1 MKKIF
6 LILILITSYAFAL
19 SAKPNKI
26 IQVATCT
33 SNSCVKTVSDKLK
46 KNNIHVSS
54 FKFKKYKVVFSFD
67 WKKEKN
73 IKKLYKDSFSTFIV
87 DYKKALNFNKVI
99 KKASDVIEKKD
110 NDLNKTDIA
119 INKLINVISDNK
131 TINYNKPTTTL
142 IIKTPTDL
150 LNILGTKEPINK
162 KKNNEEDKSTLKASN
177 LPLNDKKTSSDV
189 IMPIIEKKGSSQ
201 TIVTTKK
208 EITPSLPTKI
218 IDTDSKLSLIL
229 SLKQKTPIILV
240 NNPKF
245 NYNKEELLKSC
256 NWEDWK
262 IIENLNHCVNED
274 YLLLEKLMDEEEF
287 IYFLIGTL
295 ETF

>member
-1 MKKIF
+1 MKKFF

-54 FKFKKYKVVFSFD
+54 FKFKKYRVVFSFD

-99 KKASDVIEKKD
+99 KKASVVIEKKD

-177 LPLNDKKTSSDV
+177 LPLKDKKTSSDV

-208 EITPSLPTKI
+208 EITPSLPKKI

>member
-1 MKKIF
+1 VKKIF